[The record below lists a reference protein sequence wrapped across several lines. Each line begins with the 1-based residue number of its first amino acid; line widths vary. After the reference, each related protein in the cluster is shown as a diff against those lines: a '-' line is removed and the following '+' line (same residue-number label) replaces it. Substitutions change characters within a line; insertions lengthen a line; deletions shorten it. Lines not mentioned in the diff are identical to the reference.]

1 MSAVAQTDAGTHAAN
16 GEEVV
21 HQASIEE
28 CLMIRESL
36 PLPILLSALAAVLQ
50 KLEEQF
56 ATFVQSLPEI
66 DPETLDPNDRNCAI
80 CWDEF
85 KLRSKN
91 NSLGLSERDSTPLQL
106 PCPHHLCKA
115 CIQDW
120 LLKAG
125 TCPVCH
131 HQCCPQIGPKPTFEH
146 EQWFRFREAHEAM
159 VEIAPI
165 FFDTNPQTDSY
176 GEFDRWLFAGEYNEY
191 DTDDIKVRA
200 QWAMDA
206 FEEFTNTFGEFMQ
219 QGPEGRQRLMGI
231 RAVLAARAAMEE
243 GSREDEERGDEEDF
257 MEDGPE
263 GLDDAE
269 FMPEGY
275 GNNDEERESMD
286 DDEDGF
292 MDEGEDATKTAAA
305 MEEEEDSM
313 EESEDDDNEQDS
325 MDENEDFDEVG
336 DDDDE
341 WEIEEI
347 EVDEQHSPA
356 TVLGCATIVS
366 MAGIG
371 ILMASRVP

>member
-16 GEEVV
+16 GEDVV

-28 CLMIRESL
+28 CLMIRDSL
-36 PLPILLSALAAVLQ
+36 PLPILLSALAVVLQ

-66 DPETLDPNDRNCAI
+66 DLETLDPNDRNCAI

-85 KLRSKN
+85 KLQSKK
-91 NSLGLSERDSTPLQL
+91 NSSGLSERDSTPLQL

-125 TCPVCH
+125 TCPVCR
-131 HQCCPQIGPKPTFEH
+131 HQCCPRIGPKPTFGL
-146 EQWFRFREAHEAM
+146 EQWFRFREAHEAIA
-159 VEIAPI
+159 EIAPI
-165 FFDTNPQTDSY
+165 FFDTNPQNETY
-176 GEFDRWLFAGEYNEY
+176 GEFDLWLFAGESNEY
-191 DTDDIKVRA
+191 DTDDFKVRA

-206 FEEFTNTFGEFMQ
+206 FEEFTNTFGEFMR

-231 RAVLAARAAMEE
+231 RAVLAARAAMEDRN
-243 GSREDEERGDEEDF
+243 REDDEEEGF
-257 MEDGPE
+257 MEDDPE

-269 FMPEGY
+269 SMPEGY
-275 GNNDEERESMD
+275 GSSDEEGESMD
-286 DDEDGF
+286 DDEEAF
-292 MDEGEDATKTAAA
+292 MDEGEDAATTAAA

-313 EESEDDDNEQDS
+313 AESEDNDNEEDS
-325 MDENEDFDEVG
+325 MDEGEDFDEVG
-336 DDDDE
+336 EDGDE
-341 WEIEEI
+341 WGIEEI
-347 EVDEQHSPA
+347 EVDEQHTPA
-356 TVLGCATIVS
+356 TVLGCATMVS

-371 ILMASRVP
+371 ILMASRVT